1 MLKEYCSVCNFADDG
16 FIGLEFKDGR
26 PHITFP
32 RGYHRSEKDEDV
44 RRDILHL
51 LAILEKFNDKKES
64 ADKRD
69 TDDGSDISFP
79 IHAYQYVIYDF
90 LANGYYSDKDVEY
103 RTSDRGKI
111 NWKRTIQKIK
121 PVVDGENILYL
132 NFVTKKSITKS
143 DIITRIHEYC
153 VYESFSKLG
162 WLYLDSAYVPRK
174 SGIKFNRKMF
184 ISVLNDALKNTFNT
198 AKKKLFQSMLD
209 IINQAN
215 EKAEFP
221 DYTYGVSRFEYVWQ
235 NLIDHVMGEENK
247 ADYFPHSHWR
257 IIDGNI
263 SVENSALEP
272 DTIMLKGDKVFI
284 LDAKYYKFG
293 IVSSAGFLPATSSV
307 HKQIT
312 YGEYVATNM
321 GVDGNDIYSAF
332 IIPYDSQDK
341 KYLDESGAR
350 TDDGLRFVSVGL
362 GDWIKYGKDTE
373 NYKYVLGI
381 LMDTKYLMDTYSR
394 HNLSEI
400 DRMAEFIMSSL
411 ERFKEAEYGNSAGN

>member
-1 MLKEYCSVCNFADDG
+1 MLKDYCSVCNFSDDG
-16 FIGLEFKDGR
+16 FIGLEFKNGK

-32 RGYHRSEKDEDV
+32 RGYHKSEKDEDV

-51 LAILEKFNDKKES
+51 LAILEKFNKNKES
-64 ADKRD
+64 TDKRN

-90 LANGYYSDKDVEY
+90 LANGYYTDKDVEY

-111 NWKRTIQKIK
+111 NWKRTIRKIK

-132 NFVTKKSITKS
+132 NFVTERSITKS
-143 DIITRIHEYC
+143 NIITVIHEYC
-153 VYESFSKLG
+153 VYESFRVLG

-174 SGIKFNRKMF
+174 PGIKFNRKMF
-184 ISVLNDALKNTFNT
+184 ISLINDALKNTFNNT
-198 AKKKLFQSMLD
+198 KKKLFQSMLD

-221 DYTYGVSRFEYVWQ
+221 DYTYGVSRFQYVWQ
-235 NLIDHVMGEENK
+235 NLIDYVMGEDNK
-247 ADYFPHSHWR
+247 SKYFPHSYWR
-257 IIDGNI
+257 IIDGNR
-263 SVENSALEP
+263 SVKNSALEP
-272 DTIMLKGDKVFI
+272 DTIMLKDDKVFI

-293 IVSSAGFLPATSSV
+293 IVGSAEFLPATSSV
-307 HKQIT
+307 QKQIT
-312 YGEYVATNM
+312 YGEHVATTMNIP
-321 GVDGNDIYSAF
+321 GNNIYSAF
-332 IIPYDSQDK
+332 IIPYDSGAD
-341 KYLDESGAR
+341 KYLDENGNR
-350 TDDGLRFVSVGL
+350 TDDGLRFVSVGT

-381 LMDTKYLMDTYSR
+381 LLDTKYLMDTYSR

-400 DRMAEFIMSSL
+400 DRMADFITNSL
-411 ERFKEAEYGNSAGN
+411 ARFREQEDKTD